1 MNESSGDTQREA
13 AALAETLVAQNEAP
27 QQQREDVVPVHV
39 VQSIRE
45 ELKSLKSE
53 NETYKNHI
61 NMMQWQ
67 NQQKPAQPAP
77 NPFGNLDPADSI
89 TVKDAMGAYQG
100 LEQRFN
106 AQLAEVKMAQ
116 RTPDYGDVVKR
127 YLPLAA
133 QEDPELIQ
141 EIQNSANPFKAAYMA
156 AKASRAYQE
165 DLIKDRMKVQE
176 SAPKPH
182 PHAERVINNAKQS
195 GSLASV
201 SSNITPSGSHAGFK
215 NMSDSEFLAWKNE
228 NVGRGKARTI

>member
-27 QQQREDVVPVHV
+27 AQQQQDSIPVHV

-45 ELKSLKSE
+45 ELKALKTE
-53 NETYKNHI
+53 NETYRNHI

-67 NQQKPAQPAP
+67 TQQKPAQPAP

-89 TVKDAMGAYQG
+89 TVKDAIGAYQG

-116 RTPDYGDVVKR
+116 RTPDYNDMIKR

-141 EIQNSANPFKAAYMA
+141 EIQNSANPFKTAYLA
-156 AKASRAYQE
+156 AKASKAYQE
-165 DLIKDRMKVQE
+165 DLIRDRMKAQDA
-176 SAPKPH
+176 APKQH
-182 PHAERVINNAKQS
+182 KDAERVINNLKQS

-215 NMSDSEFLAWKNE
+215 NMSDAEFIAWKNE
-228 NVGRGKARTI
+228 NVGKKPARTI

>member
-27 QQQREDVVPVHV
+27 VQQREEVVPVHV

-45 ELKSLKSE
+45 ELKALKNE

-61 NMMQWQ
+61 NMMAWQ
-67 NQQKPAQPAP
+67 NQQKPQAPAP
-77 NPFGNLDPADSI
+77 NPFGNLDPSDSI

-100 LEQRFN
+100 LEHRFN

-116 RTPDYGDVVKR
+116 RTPDYNDVIRR
-127 YLPLAA
+127 YLPVAA

-156 AKASRAYQE
+156 AKASKAYQE
-165 DLIKDRMKVQE
+165 DLIRDRIKAQE
-176 SAPKPH
+176 AAPKPH
-182 PHAERVINNAKQS
+182 PHAERVVNNMKQS

-201 SSNITPSGSHAGFK
+201 ASSSSPGADKGQFK
-215 NMSDSEFLAWKNE
+215 AMSDSEFIAWKNE
-228 NVGRGKARTI
+228 NVGRGRAKTL